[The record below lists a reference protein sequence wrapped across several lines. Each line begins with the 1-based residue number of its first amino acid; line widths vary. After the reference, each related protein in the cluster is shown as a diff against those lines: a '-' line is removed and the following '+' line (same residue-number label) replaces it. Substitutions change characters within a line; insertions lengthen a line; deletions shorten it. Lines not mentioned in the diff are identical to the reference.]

1 MRKVKALV
9 IGYAG
14 LSLLTV
20 IAIVLM
26 RNHPK
31 LVTDAVWVRAVIVA
45 ASSLLTLRFT
55 LGAGRGSRRHFLR
68 LRIVT
73 AVMLVAIVVIVALPG
88 AFPVWLRAEQAACGV
103 LVLGV
108 VALVNSPAVRSAYTN
123 AVSA

>member
-9 IGYAG
+9 WGYAG

-26 RNHPK
+26 RNHSK
-31 LVTDAVWVRAVIVA
+31 LVTDAVWTRAIIVA

-55 LGAGRGSRRHFLR
+55 VGAGRGSSRHFLR

-88 AFPVWLRAEQAACGV
+88 AFPVWLRAEQAVCGV
-103 LVLGV
+103 LLLGV
-108 VALVNSPAVRSAYTN
+108 VALVNGPALRSVHSKAS
-123 AVSA
+123 V

>member
-1 MRKVKALV
+1 MHKVKALV
-9 IGYAG
+9 GGYVG

-31 LVTDAVWVRAVIVA
+31 LVTDAVWTRAVIVA

-55 LGAGRGSRRHFLR
+55 VGASRGSSRHFLR

-73 AVMLVAIVVIVALPG
+73 AVMLVAVVVIVALPG
-88 AFPVWLRAEQAACGV
+88 AFPVWLRAEQAVCGV
-103 LVLGV
+103 LLLGV
-108 VALVNSPAVRSAYTN
+108 VALVNSPALRSVHSRA
-123 AVSA
+123 SA

>member
-9 IGYAG
+9 WGYAG

-31 LVTDAVWVRAVIVA
+31 LVTDAVWTRAIIVA

-55 LGAGRGSRRHFLR
+55 VGAGRGSSRHFLR

-73 AVMLVAIVVIVALPG
+73 AVMLVAIIVIVALPG
-88 AFPVWLRAEQAACGV
+88 AFPVWLRAEQAVCGV
-103 LVLGV
+103 LLLGV
-108 VALVNSPAVRSAYTN
+108 VALVNGPALRSVRSKAS
-123 AVSA
+123 V